1 MGELKTKGIVTIVE
15 DPKNNIKKDIIE
27 EKRDTLTNENK
38 ILKACLSSKELNEI
52 FYDQPGSRR

>member
-38 ILKACLSSKELNEI
+38 ILRKKHA
-52 FYDQPGSRR
+52 